1 MANETLMAAPT
12 SDELIERWIAG
23 DREAAREM
31 HERYYKRAWKF
42 GLAITKR
49 EVEADELAQAA
60 LAHGL
65 EVVRDATRRPA
76 RFTGWLLGVVKHL
89 AWRRTDRHRQPLPG
103 EVLLEDT
110 RHGRPSGPMIE
121 REMAGLV
128 SRALEA
134 LPGQEREVVEERF
147 IRGAP
152 RADIAKRLGC
162 SVDTVDRRLKS
173 ATIRLRAFLSGHFTT
188 MILSG
193 AAPTIERVMELRP
206 SFRAAFLARHV
217 DGLSAEKAAARLGIP
232 PATLEERL
240 RYAYQTLGC
249 TERTDFS
256 ALRRPV

>member
-1 MANETLMAAPT
+1 MVEKSLMAAP
-12 SDELIERWIAG
+12 SSNELIERWISG
-23 DREAAREM
+23 DREAAREI
-31 HERYYKRAWKF
+31 HERYHKRAWKF

-65 EVVRDATRRPA
+65 EVVRDPTRRPA

-89 AWRRTDRHRQPLPG
+89 AWRRTDRRRQPLPQDPI
-103 EVLLEDT
+103 LEDT

-121 REMAGLV
+121 KEMAGLV
-128 SRALEA
+128 TRALES
-134 LPGQEREVVEERF
+134 LPGGEREIVEERF
-147 IRGAP
+147 VRGVS
-152 RADIAKRLGC
+152 RAEIAKRLGC

-173 ATIRLRAFLSGHFTT
+173 ATSRLRSFLSGHFTT
-188 MILSG
+188 MVLTG
-193 AAPTIERVMELRP
+193 AAPTLERVMELRP

-217 DGLSAEKAAARLGIP
+217 DGLSAEQAAAKLAIP

-249 TERTDFS
+249 SERTDFS
-256 ALRRPV
+256 ALRRPL

>member
-1 MANETLMAAPT
+1 MTDKALMTAPT
-12 SDELIERWIAG
+12 SDELIERWIQG
-23 DREAAREM
+23 DRDSGRQIFD
-31 HERYYKRAWKF
+31 RYYRRAWKF
-42 GLAITKR
+42 GLSITKR

-60 LAHGL
+60 LTHGL

-89 AWRRTDRHRQPLPG
+89 AWRRVDRHRQPLPG
-103 EVLLEDT
+103 DVLLEDT

-134 LPGQEREVVEERF
+134 LPGDEREIVEERF
-147 IRGAP
+147 VRGTP
-152 RADIAKRLGC
+152 RAEIAKRFGC
-162 SVDTVDRRLKS
+162 SVDTVDRRLRS
-173 ATIRLRAFLSGHFTT
+173 ATSRLRAFLSGHFTT

-193 AAPTIERVMELRP
+193 AAPSMERVMKLRP

-217 DGLSAEKAAARLGIP
+217 EGQSAEEAATKLGIP

-256 ALRRPV
+256 ALRGPV